1 MRLLSLYCKSMEQ
14 NSMLP
19 SFLSKIVCLI
29 LETNVQSS
37 NLQVF
42 YNIAILEIFARFF
55 RTQIF
60 HKINPEDRP
69 KLHVVAFKFHKGKS
83 LFCQYALLV
92 PQTLGNFLH
101 FQFVYRINYSNLIIL
116 S

>member
-1 MRLLSLYCKSMEQ
+1 MRLLSLYCKSIEQ

-37 NLQVF
+37 DLQVF
-42 YNIAILEIFARFF
+42 YSIGILKIFARFF
-55 RTQIF
+55 RTQPF
-60 HKINPEDRP
+60 HKTNPEDRP
-69 KLHVVAFKFHKGKS
+69 KLHVAAFKFHKGKS

-92 PQTLGNFLH
+92 SQTLDNFLH
-101 FQFVYRINYSNLIIL
+101 FQFVYSINYNNLITL